1 MIAAAILTPL
11 SLWKMYAFYLY
22 YNTYMGKE
30 IKKMVKILLQRRR
43 RRRIDS
49 GGHFR
54 IQQVKAFAQM
64 WTGDHIYPSC
74 SRGGSFI

>member
-30 IKKMVKILLQRRR
+30 IKKMVKILLRL
-43 RRRIDS
+43 
-49 GGHFR
+49 F
-54 IQQVKAFAQM
+54 
-64 WTGDHIYPSC
+64 TGALKEGKKPCRPFLYPAG
-74 SRGGSFI
+74 RGICPNVDR

>member
-30 IKKMVKILLQRRR
+30 IKKMVKILLRLFTEASQAAHRLWWPFPYLAGKGICPNVDR
-43 RRRIDS
+43 
-49 GGHFR
+49 
-54 IQQVKAFAQM
+54 
-64 WTGDHIYPSC
+64 
-74 SRGGSFI
+74 